1 MNRIFKLRNPV
12 KEYAWGDFFAIQD
25 LLGLSREAFSRP
37 MAELWMGAHA
47 SAPSRVQIGK
57 EAWMPLDELIA
68 GDPEAVLGSSVAR
81 IFSGRL
87 PFLFKVLAV
96 RTPLSIQVHPNAE
109 QAEQGFRRE
118 NSAGL
123 APDDSGRSYRDASH
137 KPELLCALTPFHAL
151 EGFRPVEDML
161 RLLDR
166 IAPTTLAGE
175 IRILQERP
183 DAAGLRAFMERLL
196 RLDEKRQGRVRKEV
210 LSRTQDRRGDAAG
223 PLEWIAR
230 LAKEFS
236 GDMGILAPALMNLV
250 VLEPGEALWIEAG
263 RMHAYLL
270 GTGVEIM
277 ANSDNVVRGG
287 LTEKHVDPAELLR
300 IVSFESGAVRPVPAQ
315 GGSQGLCLYPV
326 GASEF
331 LLGRIRITPSLPFR
345 AGPRRGVEI
354 HLCVE
359 GSGSFLIQDQEV
371 RFSRGASLLV
381 PDAARGYRIEGEAV
395 LYRASVPA
403 EAPQAEA

>member
-1 MNRIFKLRNPV
+1 
-12 KEYAWGDFFAIQD
+12 
-25 LLGLSREAFSRP
+25 
-37 MAELWMGAHA
+37 
-47 SAPSRVQIGK
+47 
-57 EAWMPLDELIA
+57 
-68 GDPEAVLGSSVAR
+68 
-81 IFSGRL
+81 
-87 PFLFKVLAV
+87 
-96 RTPLSIQVHPNAE
+96 
-109 QAEQGFRRE
+109 
-118 NSAGL
+118 
-123 APDDSGRSYRDASH
+123 
-137 KPELLCALTPFHAL
+137 
-151 EGFRPVEDML
+151 
-161 RLLDR
+161 
-166 IAPTTLAGE
+166 
-175 IRILQERP
+175 
-183 DAAGLRAFMERLL
+183 
-196 RLDEKRQGRVRKEV
+196 
-210 LSRTQDRRGDAAG
+210 
-223 PLEWIAR
+223 
-230 LAKEFS
+230 
-236 GDMGILAPALMNLV
+236 MGILAPALMNLV